1 MRILIA
7 EDDAALSGFV
17 GQGLREEQYTV
28 DVAED
33 GEQARAMG
41 SEVDYDLVVL
51 DLNLP
56 KLDGV
61 SVLRHLRLRRPSLPV
76 LVLTLR
82 SRVEDRVQCLDT
94 GADDYLAK
102 PFSFSELSARIRALL
117 RRSHLPSE
125 SVLEVEDLKLDRVE
139 RRAERAGRRIELTSK
154 EFALLEYLMRN
165 AGRQVS
171 RAMIIEHVWNMTF
184 DTTTNV
190 VDVYI
195 NFSIEVTTAYSV
207 SQPNPLASGQT
218 EVVPETKLKATEGV
232 ARNVA
237 LNEGASVEELVTR
250 LQAIGAT
257 ARDVVSILQA
267 IKAAGALEAELEII

>member
-1 MRILIA
+1 
-7 EDDAALSGFV
+7 
-17 GQGLREEQYTV
+17 
-28 DVAED
+28 
-33 GEQARAMG
+33 
-41 SEVDYDLVVL
+41 
-51 DLNLP
+51 
-56 KLDGV
+56 
-61 SVLRHLRLRRPSLPV
+61 
-76 LVLTLR
+76 
-82 SRVEDRVQCLDT
+82 VEDRVQCLDT

-117 RRSHLPSE
+117 RRSHMPSE
-125 SVLEVEDLKLDRVE
+125 SVLEVDDFKLDRVE

-154 EFALLEYLMRN
+154 EFSLLEYLMRN

-218 EVVPETKLKATEGV
+218 EVVPDTKLKATEGI